1 MLKSIYSCNY
11 RRQSNFYLLTRMEQY
26 QNLYKYF
33 YEYLNFDQN
42 PTKVIQSFLSY
53 YFNDL
58 LIFSVI
64 FYVDIIVKY
73 YLTLYDLLIKFE
85 MKSTKQLSKR
95 GFSPV
100 ITKVGK
106 SPIKN
111 TDVSGSKKKSNSNYQ
126 QLNLKYNK

>member
-1 MLKSIYSCNY
+1 M
-11 RRQSNFYLLTRMEQY
+11 
-26 QNLYKYF
+26 
-33 YEYLNFDQN
+33 
-42 PTKVIQSFLSY
+42 
-53 YFNDL
+53 
-58 LIFSVI
+58 IFISD
-64 FYVDIIVKY
+64 FFADRIVKC